1 MIDGAEE
8 GCEDG
13 LDDGFHAG
21 NVEGSIDSIID
32 GLKVN
37 ASDGGDEGS
46 LLGWMRA
53 LQKVFYSVSC
63 WEFLLLC

>member
-8 GCEDG
+8 GSVKMVWKEC
-13 LDDGFHAG
+13 
-21 NVEGSIDSIID
+21 IID
-32 GLKVN
+32 GLKVD

-53 LQKVFYSVSC
+53 LQKVFYSVSRWE
-63 WEFLLLC
+63 WEFLLVC